1 MVRMMTMMTMV
12 TMVFDDGGWGPPGDH
27 HDREAGV
34 GVKGNRES
42 DEALGVAVTG
52 KNWKQV

>member
-1 MVRMMTMMTMV
+1 MMTMV